1 MVRAQGVNTDTTI
14 ILGLMISNGLVAIAG
29 ALIAQSQRF
38 ADIQMGIGSIVIG
51 LASVIIGEVLFGR
64 RSFASRLVSLVLG
77 AIVYRVIIAMVLKLG
92 MPANDLK
99 LFTAITVA
107 VALSLPVFRSYL
119 KPLKESIK
127 WGK

>member
-1 MVRAQGVNTDTTI
+1 
-14 ILGLMISNGLVAIAG
+14 
-29 ALIAQSQRF
+29 F

-64 RSFASRLVSLVLG
+64 RSFYSRLMSLVFG
-77 AIVYRVIIAMVLKLG
+77 AITYRLIIALVLKMG

-107 VALSLPVFRSYL
+107 AALALPTFRSYL
-119 KPLKESIK
+119 RPLTKSMK
-127 WGK
+127 GGAVDAVNKRNS